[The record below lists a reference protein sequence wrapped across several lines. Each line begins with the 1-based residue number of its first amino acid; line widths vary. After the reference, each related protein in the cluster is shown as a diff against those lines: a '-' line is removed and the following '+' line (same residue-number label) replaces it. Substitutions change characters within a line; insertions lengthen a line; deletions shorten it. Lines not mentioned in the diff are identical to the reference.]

1 MIKLAEI
8 LTLDKLVYSETIP
21 KDDKAIMD
29 KHKDTMFADFDLK
42 QLKSMPPPRNSSNQ
56 TLRELISL
64 DKIMMPVEQIKAA
77 DNIDEYFSAFFQ
89 KNHLKFPK
97 DKVRRLVKDSRPLI
111 QILKY
116 YYNRPRP
123 EQIAKAMSLKFHN
136 EPLESAK
143 TPAYPSGHSIQG
155 MLVGKYLAT
164 LYPEHANELMGLADD
179 ISKSRLA
186 ANVHY
191 PTDSIFGEKIA
202 LALYLYMRNTA
213 SLGMEK
219 I

>member
-29 KHKDTMFADFDLK
+29 THKDTMFADFDLK

-64 DKIMMPVEQIKAA
+64 DKIMMPVEQITAA
-77 DNIDEYFSAFFQ
+77 DNIDEYFRAFFQ

>member
-1 MIKLAEI
+1 MIKLSEI
-8 LTLDKLVYSETIP
+8 LLLDKLVYSETIP
-21 KDDKAIMD
+21 KKHQDLIDKLP
-29 KHKDTMFADFDLK
+29 DTMFAKFDLK

-64 DKIMMPVEQIKAA
+64 DKIMMPVEQINAA
-77 DNIDEYFSAFFQ
+77 DDIDEYFKGYFE

-97 DKVRRLVKDSRPLI
+97 DEVRRLVKDSRPLI
-111 QILKY
+111 QTLKY

-123 EQIAKAMSLKFHN
+123 IQVAKAMSLKFHN
-136 EPLESAK
+136 EPLTSAK
-143 TPAYPSGHSIQG
+143 TPAYPSGHSVQG

-164 LYPEHANELMGLADD
+164 KFPQHANELMGLADD

>member
-21 KDDKAIMD
+21 KDDKGIID
-29 KHKDTMFADFDLK
+29 KHKDTLFADFDLK

-56 TLRELISL
+56 TLRELVSL
-64 DKIMMPVEQIKAA
+64 DKIMMPAEQIKAA
-77 DNIDEYFSAFFQ
+77 DNIDEYFRAFFQ
-89 KNHLKFPK
+89 KNHLDFPK

-136 EPLESAK
+136 EPLKSAK
-143 TPAYPSGHSIQG
+143 TPSYPSGHTIQG

-164 LYPEHANELMGLADD
+164 MYPEHANELMGLADD

>member
-64 DKIMMPVEQIKAA
+64 DKIMMPLEQINSA
-77 DNIDEYFSAFFQ
+77 DDIDEYFKGYFERN
-89 KNHLKFPK
+89 KLDFPK
-97 DKVRRLVKDSRPLI
+97 DEVRRLIKDSRPLI

-123 EQIAKAMSLKFHN
+123 AQIAKALSLKFHN

-164 LYPEHANELMGLADD
+164 MYPQHANELMGLADD

>member
-1 MIKLAEI
+1 MIKLTEI
-8 LTLDKLVYSETIP
+8 LLLDKLVYSEDVP
-21 KDDKAIMD
+21 KKDQAIMD
-29 KHKDTMFADFDLK
+29 TLPDTMFANFDLS
-42 QLKSMPPPRNSSNQ
+42 QLKSSPPPKNSSNQ
-56 TLRELISL
+56 TLRELVSL

-77 DNIDEYFSAFFQ
+77 DNIDEYFRAYFQ
-89 KNHLKFPK
+89 KNHLDFPK
-97 DKVRRLVKDSRPLI
+97 KEVRRLVKDSRPLI

-123 EQIAKAMSLKFHN
+123 EQVANAMSLKFHN

-155 MLVGKYLAT
+155 VLVGKYLAAM
-164 LYPEHANELMGLADD
+164 YPEHANELMGLADD

>member
-42 QLKSMPPPRNSSNQ
+42 QLKSMPPPRNSSNR

-64 DKIMMPVEQIKAA
+64 DKIMMPVEQINAA
-77 DNIDEYFSAFFQ
+77 DDIDEYFRAFFQ
-89 KNHLKFPK
+89 KNHLEFPK
-97 DKVRRLVKDSRPLI
+97 DKVRRLIKDSRPLI

-164 LYPEHANELMGLADD
+164 MYPEHANELMGLADD

>member
-42 QLKSMPPPRNSSNQ
+42 QLKSMPPPRNSSNR

-64 DKIMMPVEQIKAA
+64 DKIMMPVEQINAA
-77 DNIDEYFSAFFQ
+77 DDIDEYFRAFFQ
-89 KNHLKFPK
+89 KNHLEFPK
-97 DKVRRLVKDSRPLI
+97 DKVRRLIKDSRPLI

-123 EQIAKAMSLKFHN
+123 DQIAKAMSLKFHN

-164 LYPEHANELMGLADD
+164 MYPEHANELMGLADD